1 MKKNITNI
9 SDDISFLKELSKAIE
24 AMESKKDKEGLEG
37 AEDTVLRYLKRIYG
51 IAKGNEPL
59 KGKQED
65 YISIQ
70 RVLSDDPELYM
81 NQKVGELS
89 YYFSYFF
96 KLLA

>member
-1 MKKNITNI
+1 MKKNVTNI
-9 SDDISFLKELSKAIE
+9 SDDISFLKELSKVIE
-24 AMESKKDKEGLEG
+24 VMESKKDKEGLEG
-37 AEDTVLRYLKRIYG
+37 AEGTVLGYLRRIYN

-70 RVLSDDPELYM
+70 RVLSDDPELFM
-81 NQKVGELS
+81 NKKVGELS

-96 KLLA
+96 KI